1 MHLPSCNAEKRPEV
15 LHDFIRQNPLGI
27 LTTAIKSESYPFLQ
41 NSHIP
46 WLIDADFDGNTNGLG
61 RLRGHI
67 ARQNPQAK
75 AIIES
80 CTAVSEPSSA
90 NVLEHDVL
98 VLFNGPAHHY
108 VTPKFYKQTKP
119 DTGKVVPTWDYEAVE
134 LYGKAKTYYDAK
146 STESGIF
153 LAKQISDL
161 SDHMETSIMGYG
173 KTHETHPW
181 KVTDA
186 PERYIELL
194 MKNIIGIEIEIT
206 SMAGRFKWSQE
217 KPVKDRDGIVEGF
230 RNLDTHDGAL
240 LSDKVRDHAALFD
253 AEKAARKSEI

>member
-1 MHLPSCNAEKRPEV
+1 MHLPSCNSEKDPEI
-15 LHDFIRQNPLGI
+15 LHEFIRQNPLGI

-46 WLIDADFDGNTNGLG
+46 WLIDADFDGNINGLG

-80 CTAVSEPSSA
+80 RTAVSESSTA

-98 VLFNGPAHHY
+98 VLFNGPVHHY

-134 LYGKAKTYYDAK
+134 VYGRAKVYYDAK
-146 STESGIF
+146 STESGVF

-173 KTHETHPW
+173 KTPGTYPW

-194 MKNIIGIEIEIT
+194 SKNIIGMEIEIT
-206 SMAGRFKWSQE
+206 SIAGRFKWSQE
-217 KPVKDRDGIVEGF
+217 KPVKDRDGLVEGF
-230 RNLDTHDGAL
+230 KNLDTHDGAL
-240 LSDKVRDHAALFD
+240 LSDKVRDHATLFD
-253 AEKAARKSEI
+253 AKKAASKSET